1 MIFSLLFLYIIFIK
15 KRKTFAE
22 IIIDHDIILREA
34 LTLLLLKIKT
44 MERTEVV
51 LGNVRGEIQLFS
63 DDNKAGKMDI
73 SVIGNK
79 LTVYHTEVNPEY
91 EGRGFAKILLEKL
104 VSYAR
109 ENDLMI
115 VPLCPYVHAQ
125 FKRHPEE
132 YNDVWFKETL

>member
-1 MIFSLLFLYIIFIK
+1 
-15 KRKTFAE
+15 
-22 IIIDHDIILREA
+22 
-34 LTLLLLKIKT
+34 

-63 DDNKAGKMDI
+63 DDKKAGKMDI
-73 SVIGNK
+73 SVIKDK
-79 LTVYHTEVNPEY
+79 LTVYHTEVSEEF

-109 ENDLMI
+109 ENHLKI

-125 FKRHPEE
+125 FKRRPDE
-132 YNDVWFKETL
+132 YSDVWFKEEL